1 LFSLKL
7 LQVRVKVS
15 AGLEDRLEDR
25 AEGRRVAQTNVP
37 FLFGLVLDLLLDLD
51 LDRVAGTEWKEVNV
65 SLKPVFLQ
73 TMITFALDSSGEK
86 NYFLQVG
93 SILSSCYESHM
104 YGK

>member
-1 LFSLKL
+1 MFLLKL

>member
-1 LFSLKL
+1 MFLLKL

-37 FLFGLVLDLLLDLD
+37 FLFGLLLDLLLDLD